1 MNSGA
6 SEPLDLLVVGAGP
19 TGIAIG
25 AAARKENLNVLLVD
39 RGALTQA
46 ILDFPQFMTFF
57 TTRDKLE
64 IAHIPFTIPDE
75 KPTRQQALIYY
86 RAVVDHYKV
95 PLALHEKV
103 FDAKKTGGIFEVKTL
118 KEGKPQQHRAKAVAF
133 ATGYYDHPFKLS
145 VPGTDLPWVHSYY
158 SDPYR
163 HFGEEVVIIGGG
175 NSACEMALDMWRNG
189 VKRVTMV
196 VRDSKLKE
204 GVKYWVRPDVENRIA
219 EGAITAHFNTT
230 AIAFHDQPRGVEI
243 QHHDGR
249 LEILRAD
256 AAYVMI
262 GFHPD
267 AELLRRCGVQVDE
280 KSFVP
285 VFNPETCESNV
296 PGLYIAGTVLAGL
309 DTGRI
314 FIENSRDHGPKIVAH
329 LKSKVGIAHP
339 VAAK

>member
-1 MNSGA
+1 MSSGEA
-6 SEPLDLLVVGAGP
+6 DIIDLLVVGAGP

-25 AAARKENLNVLLVD
+25 AAARKENLNVLVLD

-86 RAVVDHYKV
+86 RAVAYHYKI
-95 PLALHEKV
+95 PLALHEEV
-103 FDAKKTGGIFEVKTL
+103 VATKKTGDIFEVSTL
-118 KEGKPQQHRAKAVAF
+118 KDGKTCLRRARAVAF
-133 ATGYYDHPFKLS
+133 ATGYYDHPFMLN
-145 VPGTDLPWVHSYY
+145 VPGADLPWVHSYY

-163 HFGEEVVIIGGG
+163 HYGEEVVIIGGG

-196 VRDSKLKE
+196 VRDSRLKE

-219 EGAITAHFNTT
+219 EGAIAAHFNTVAT
-230 AIAFHDQPRGVEI
+230 AFHDQPRGVEI
-243 QHHDGR
+243 QHPDGR
-249 LEILRAD
+249 RENLRAD

-267 AELLRRCGVQVDE
+267 ADLLRRSGVQVND
-280 KSFVP
+280 KTLVP
-285 VFNPETCESNV
+285 VHDPETCESNV
-296 PGLYIAGTVLAGL
+296 PGLYIAGTVQAGL

-314 FIENSRDHGPKIVAH
+314 FIENSRDHGPKIIAH
-329 LKSKVGIAHP
+329 LKQRLFRSQ
-339 VAAK
+339 